1 MTRGVVVL
9 TFVAFLMVAEVF
21 SPSPGTAQGAAC
33 DLGFALTS
41 GGVPEAD
48 LNGDGLTCEVTSV
61 DPGTG
66 LLTIFALDNAAVPP
80 APPPELGKPVAGC
93 PPIESGFELVP
104 LGKGFPDVDRNGDG
118 WVCAKG
124 EKMTSKHPVV
134 IDNNVPFKVAN

>member
-66 LLTIFALDNAAVPP
+66 LLTKFHRLHHPSLGSRLRDVHLSSLALN
-80 APPPELGKPVAGC
+80 
-93 PPIESGFELVP
+93 
-104 LGKGFPDVDRNGDG
+104 
-118 WVCAKG
+118 
-124 EKMTSKHPVV
+124 
-134 IDNNVPFKVAN
+134 